1 MRLAIGL
8 SRMVDLYSSPA
19 PAVGIVVALG
29 LIPGLLRAI
38 VIHWSR

>member
-1 MRLAIGL
+1 ML
-8 SRMVDLYSSPA
+8 DLYSNPA

-38 VIHWSR
+38 VIYWSK